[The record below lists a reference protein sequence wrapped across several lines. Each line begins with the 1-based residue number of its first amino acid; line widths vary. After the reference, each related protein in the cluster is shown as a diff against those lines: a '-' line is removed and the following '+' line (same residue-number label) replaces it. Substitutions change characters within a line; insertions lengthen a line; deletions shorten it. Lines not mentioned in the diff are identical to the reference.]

1 MTDLENFEQQT
12 KDKITKMFK
21 AIREAQEIGKAFG
34 YKIVITNDSPQKSP
48 SKTDNTFH
56 AALVDTMLK
65 NTEYGGISK
74 IIKDVIEK
82 QNGSFTIPSLIR
94 DVNLE
99 KPGLKLRQGAIYNI
113 FMRLVKNKKIVRLT
127 TGGKG
132 SPSTFRKL

>member
-21 AIREAQEIGKAFG
+21 ALREAQEIGKAFG
-34 YKIVITNDSPQKSP
+34 YRIVITNDSPQKLP
-48 SKTDNTFH
+48 PKTDTFK
-56 AALVDTMLK
+56 AALVDTMLLK

-74 IIKDVIEK
+74 IIKDAIEK
-82 QNGSFTIPSLIR
+82 QNGSFTIPSLIQ
-94 DVNLE
+94 DVNSE
-99 KPGLKLRQGAIYNI
+99 NPGLKLRQGAIYNI

-132 SPSTFRKL
+132 SPSTFKKV